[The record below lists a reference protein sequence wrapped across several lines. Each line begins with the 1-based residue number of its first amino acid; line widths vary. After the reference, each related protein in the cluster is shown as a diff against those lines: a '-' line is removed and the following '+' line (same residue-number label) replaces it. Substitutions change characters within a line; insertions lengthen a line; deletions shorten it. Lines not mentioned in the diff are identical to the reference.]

1 MMNIMIGQIL
11 NLDDLLCDFSE
22 YDLDCVK
29 SIATKVAAVFDS
41 GMDSWK
47 ANFTASSLFDSSCSS
62 I

>member
-1 MMNIMIGQIL
+1 MMNIMIDQIL

-41 GMDSWK
+41 GMDS
-47 ANFTASSLFDSSCSS
+47 
-62 I
+62 